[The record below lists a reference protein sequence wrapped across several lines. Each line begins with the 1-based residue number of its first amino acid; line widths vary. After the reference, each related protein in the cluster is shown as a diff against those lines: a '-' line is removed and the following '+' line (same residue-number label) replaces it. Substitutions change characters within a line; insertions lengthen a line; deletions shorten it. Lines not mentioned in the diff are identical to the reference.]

1 MSRLI
6 SSRSFEASSSCAFCP
21 TCTRCGSS
29 SEACRGE
36 QRRAEAIRR
45 YQRQAAPSRSANI
58 SISTCSALSRTS
70 RALSRTPSH
79 SVALSR
85 NPSHLE
91 SFPQPRQLG
100 ARRIAPLR
108 LHLQLSLELGALLG
122 KDGALYIG
130 ATSGNQTQLW
140 FIRGPQLQS
149 SIAISAHQ
157 SSSVLI
163 SAHQC
168 SSELISAHQWHL
180 LHQQA
185 LE

>member
-1 MSRLI
+1 VGLLPHLHAMWKLI
-6 SSRSFEASSSCAFCP
+6 RGMQRHAEASRGYQAL
-21 TCTRCGSS
+21 
-29 SEACRGE
+29 SEA
-36 QRRAEAIRR
+36 
-45 YQRQAAPSRSANI
+45 SRSANI

-91 SFPQPRQLG
+91 SFPQPRQFG

-130 ATSGNQTQLW
+130 ATSGHQMQLW
-140 FIRGPQLQS
+140 FIRGPQ
-149 SIAISAHQ
+149 
-157 SSSVLI
+157 
-163 SAHQC
+163 
-168 SSELISAHQWHL
+168 
-180 LHQQA
+180 
-185 LE
+185 